1 MLGYYLKL
9 AISSVRS
16 TPLLTTFVILAIAVG
31 VAVPTLLISVHHLFA
46 QNPIP
51 HKSDLLHNVR
61 VDSWEPNSEFFGIR
75 PGDPPKHI
83 TYRDMIGLMA
93 SDIPEHETGVAAARI
108 FVFPDDRKLRPYQTV
123 VRLCHADFFP
133 MFDVP
138 FRYGSGWGRGVG
150 ESLEHVVVLS
160 QESNNSLFGG
170 RDSVGETVRLGENRF
185 TVIGVLD
192 HYLPSPQYYD
202 IINNSFGDPREFF
215 LPFDLI
221 RDRGLG
227 LVQTGDTDSWGD
239 TDFRENPDGFFT
251 ASETTWIQYWVQL
264 APERVEDY
272 RSWVDTYTLG
282 QKDLGRFPKPL
293 NNRVSPLMEWM
304 EVRGVV
310 PPETV
315 AMVVISLLF
324 LTVCCL
330 NLTGLMLTKF
340 LSRAGHIGV
349 HRAMGAS
356 RLSIFFQRLL
366 ESELVA
372 VAGGLMGLFLAALG
386 LQALNRIVASVGVS
400 TEGLEADNFTFAVA
414 VILSLVAGLISGL
427 YPAWR
432 ACRIAPA
439 IQLKVQ

>member
-9 AISSVRS
+9 AIASGRS
-16 TPLLTTFVILAIAVG
+16 TPLMTSFVVLAIAIG

-61 VDSWEPNSEFFGIR
+61 VDSWDPDSEFFDIL

-83 TYRDMIGLMA
+83 TYRDMRGLMA
-93 SDIPEHETGVAAARI
+93 SEIPEHETGVAAARI
-108 FVFPDDRKLRPYQTV
+108 FVFPDDDSLRPYQTV

-138 FRYGSGWGRGVG
+138 FRYGSGWGREID

-160 QESNNSLFGG
+160 KKSNDTLFGG
-170 RDSVGETVRLGENRF
+170 RDSVGETVRLGEHRY
-185 TVIGVLD
+185 TIVGVLD

-202 IINNSFGDPREFF
+202 IINNPFGEPREFF
-215 LPFDLI
+215 VPFDLI
-221 RDRGLG
+221 RDQSLG
-227 LVQTGDTDSWGD
+227 LVQNGDTDSWG
-239 TDFRENPDGFFT
+239 TIDFSDPDAVLD
-251 ASETTWIQYWVQL
+251 ASEMTWIQYWVELQ
-264 APERVEDY
+264 PQHVEDY
-272 RSWVDTYTLG
+272 RAWVDTYTLS
-282 QKDLGRFPKPL
+282 QKELGRFPRPL
-293 NNRVSPLMEWM
+293 NNRVTPLMEWM

-315 AMVVISLLF
+315 AMVVIALLF
-324 LTVCCL
+324 LIVCCL

-356 RLSIFFQRLL
+356 KLSIFFQRLL

-372 VAGGLMGLFLAALG
+372 VAGGLLGLVLAAAG
-386 LQALNRIVASVGVS
+386 LEVLHRIVSSMGVS
-400 TEGLEADNFTFAVA
+400 AEGLEADGFTFAVA
-414 VILSLVAGLISGL
+414 VGLSLVAGVISGL